1 MPGALS
7 SALSDLGGLSNM
19 SKWDGT
25 QLANSAAKNK
35 ATVEKYDEIE
45 FSAFGLLPDTSM
57 PWINRPT
64 CRQVVEVR
72 SGR

>member
-1 MPGALS
+1 M
-7 SALSDLGGLSNM
+7 
-19 SKWDGT
+19 DGR

-35 ATVEKYDEIE
+35 AAVEEYDEIE
-45 FSAFGLLPDTSM
+45 FSAFGLLPDTGM

-64 CRQVVEVR
+64 YQQVVEVR

>member
-1 MPGALS
+1 
-7 SALSDLGGLSNM
+7 M
-19 SKWDGT
+19 SKWDGR

-35 ATVEKYDEIE
+35 ATVEEYDEIE
-45 FSAFGLLPDTSM
+45 FSAFGLPPPDTGM

-64 CRQVVEVR
+64 YQQVVEVR